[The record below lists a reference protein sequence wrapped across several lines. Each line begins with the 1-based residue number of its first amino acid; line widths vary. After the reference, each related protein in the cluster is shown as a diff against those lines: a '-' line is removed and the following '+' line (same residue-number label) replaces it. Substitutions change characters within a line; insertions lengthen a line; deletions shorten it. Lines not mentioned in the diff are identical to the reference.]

1 MYTLEVETTKGKQK
15 ETIYE
20 IHELSFL
27 DKLLSCKD
35 SSKRGVHYLDIPCA
49 FDIETTNIYEKDE
62 TGKPKK
68 EPRPYAFMY
77 HWQFCFD
84 DQVVFGRRWESFQD
98 LLKAL
103 EKNLNLNSKNRLVVW
118 VHNLPFEWTFIKDFI
133 EYEDGFFK
141 DERAPLKIV
150 TKGGIE
156 FRCSYALSNMSL
168 QKFCENEIDV
178 IHYKLA
184 DTYDYEKIRTPATPM
199 TSEDAQEVDNILR
212 GGFDR
217 LSLKECYSLLVIPG
231 NVFQDKV
238 SLLQWAKIAFKYKV
252 MLITD
257 HADEYS
263 FDDLFANTEGYKDS
277 DIELQNVIVTANWL
291 VGRESEKLSENEK
304 ESAAFYIASSGALA
318 GKLYDESASMAQG
331 AGGKKY
337 GTLDGVKGVKL
348 DLLKSE
354 IASLMDNQVIPMVYS
369 EGRVM
374 AFNNSTLY
382 NGDNTAMKEYPIVRV
397 FDWVKKVLMN
407 FVHEVALENWDPYNS
422 PKNLKSKIQAFL
434 NDYKGY
440 GNLFQNY
447 EIKEPT
453 QDPVTKRITCD
464 ISLTPFY
471 SAKNFIIKV
480 AADKKDKDA
489 QMA

>member
-1 MYTLEVETTKGKQK
+1 MAELEVKKQAVAEQAPVASTSENK
-15 ETIYE
+15 NTAE
-20 IHELSFL
+20 
-27 DKLLSCKD
+27 LLSAFGGFNAVRGFMPDADNLNPAKKAAKAVFLTDKRFKDKREGLINDIKGWLEILEEGHTAATEFVEACKAKEEKQEKVLQQGITDALFATANMERSYRALD
-35 SSKRGVHYLDIPCA
+35 SFFKTA
-49 FDIETTNIYEKDE
+49 NAEK
-62 TGKPKK
+62 
-68 EPRPYAFMY
+68 
-77 HWQFCFD
+77 
-84 DQVVFGRRWESFQD
+84 V
-98 LLKAL
+98 
-103 EKNLNLNSKNRLVVW
+103 KNLRIINVY
-118 VHNLPFEWTFIKDFI
+118 KDDI
-133 EYEDGFFK
+133 ADPDSGF
-141 DERAPLKIV
+141 A
-150 TKGGIE
+150 G
-156 FRCSYALSNMSL
+156 
-168 QKFCENEIDV
+168 
-178 IHYKLA
+178 
-184 DTYDYEKIRTPATPM
+184 
-199 TSEDAQEVDNILR
+199 EVDAILR

-217 LSLKECYSLLVIPG
+217 LSLKDCYSLLVVPG

-252 MLITD
+252 MLLTD

-263 FDDLFANTEGYKDS
+263 FDDLFSNTEGYKDS
-277 DIELQNVIVTANWL
+277 DIELQNVIMTANWI
-291 VGRESEKLSENEK
+291 VGRESEKLSDDEK
-304 ESAAFYIASSGALA
+304 EQPAFFISSSAALA

-337 GTLDGVKGVKL
+337 GTIDGVKGVRL

-369 EGRVM
+369 EGRVI
-374 AFNNSTLY
+374 AFNNATLY

-407 FVHEVALENWDPYNS
+407 YVHEVALENWDPYNS
-422 PKNLKSKIQAFL
+422 PKNLKAKIQAFL

-453 QDPVTKRITCD
+453 QDPITKRITCD

-480 AADKKDKDA
+480 AADKKDKET
-489 QMA
+489 QMS

>member
-1 MYTLEVETTKGKQK
+1 MAETEAKKAIITEQTAGAEVRSAENKDT
-15 ETIYE
+15 
-20 IHELSFL
+20 S
-27 DKLLSCKD
+27 KLLAAFGGFNAVRGFMPDADNLNPAKKAAKAVFLSDKRFKDKRDTLISDIKGWLEILDEGYGSATEFVDACKAKEDKYCSVLSQGITDALYATQNMERSYRSLD
-35 SSKRGVHYLDIPCA
+35 SFFKTA
-49 FDIETTNIYEKDE
+49 NAEK
-62 TGKPKK
+62 
-68 EPRPYAFMY
+68 
-77 HWQFCFD
+77 
-84 DQVVFGRRWESFQD
+84 V
-98 LLKAL
+98 
-103 EKNLNLNSKNRLVVW
+103 KNLRIINVY
-118 VHNLPFEWTFIKDFI
+118 KDDI
-133 EYEDGFFK
+133 ADDDSGF
-141 DERAPLKIV
+141 
-150 TKGGIE
+150 
-156 FRCSYALSNMSL
+156 
-168 QKFCENEIDV
+168 
-178 IHYKLA
+178 
-184 DTYDYEKIRTPATPM
+184 
-199 TSEDAQEVDNILR
+199 AQEVDNILR

-217 LSLKECYSLLVIPG
+217 LSLKDCYSLMVVPG

-277 DIELQNVIVTANWL
+277 DIELQNVIMTANWL
-291 VGRESEKLSENEK
+291 VGREAEKLSEDEK
-304 ESAAFYIASSGALA
+304 ENAAFYIASSGALA

-354 IASLMDNQVIPMVYS
+354 IAALMDNQVIPMVYS

-422 PKNLKSKIQAFL
+422 PKNLKAKIQGFL

-471 SAKNFIIKV
+471 SAKNFVIKV
-480 AADKKDKDA
+480 AADRKDKEA

>member
-1 MYTLEVETTKGKQK
+1 MAETEMQKAPQASVEVQASAAEAKAQDTSKLLASFGGFNAIRGFLPDADNLNPARKAAKNVFLTDKRFADKRETLKNDIKGWLALLDEGHGTATEFAASCKEKEEKYTAVLKQGITDALYATQNLERSYRELDSFFKTANTDKVKNLRIINVVKEDIADPDSGFAGEVEN
-15 ETIYE
+15 
-20 IHELSFL
+20 
-27 DKLLSCKD
+27 LL
-35 SSKRGVHYLDIPCA
+35 R
-49 FDIETTNIYEKDE
+49 N
-62 TGKPKK
+62 
-68 EPRPYAFMY
+68 
-77 HWQFCFD
+77 
-84 DQVVFGRRWESFQD
+84 
-98 LLKAL
+98 
-103 EKNLNLNSKNRLVVW
+103 
-118 VHNLPFEWTFIKDFI
+118 
-133 EYEDGFFK
+133 
-141 DERAPLKIV
+141 
-150 TKGGIE
+150 
-156 FRCSYALSNMSL
+156 
-168 QKFCENEIDV
+168 
-178 IHYKLA
+178 
-184 DTYDYEKIRTPATPM
+184 
-199 TSEDAQEVDNILR
+199 
-212 GGFDR
+212 GFDR
-217 LSLKECYSLLVIPG
+217 LSLKDCYSLVCIPG

-238 SLLQWAKIAFKYKV
+238 TLLQWAKMAFKYKV

-263 FDDLFANTEGYKDS
+263 FDDLQANTEGYKDS
-277 DIELQNVIVTANWL
+277 DAELQNVIMTANWI
-291 VGRESEKLSENEK
+291 VGRDAEKMSADEEDANAFIIAP
-304 ESAAFYIASSGALA
+304 SAALC
-318 GKLYDESASMAQG
+318 GKLYDETANMAQG

-354 IASLMDNQVIPMVYS
+354 IAALMDNQVVPMVYS

-374 AFNNSTLY
+374 AFNNTTLY

-422 PKNLKSKIQAFL
+422 PKNLKAKIQAFL
-434 NDYKGY
+434 NDFKGY

-480 AADKKDKDA
+480 SADKKDKDA
-489 QMA
+489 AMA

>member
-1 MYTLEVETTKGKQK
+1 MQKAPQASVEVQASAAEAKAQDTSKLLASFGGFNAIRGFLPDADNLNPARKAAKNVFLTDKRFADKREALKNDIKGWLALLDEGHGTATEFAASCKEKEEKYTAVLKQGITDALYATQNLERSYRELDSFFKTANTDKVKNLRIINVVKEDIADPDSGFAGEVEN
-15 ETIYE
+15 
-20 IHELSFL
+20 
-27 DKLLSCKD
+27 LL
-35 SSKRGVHYLDIPCA
+35 R
-49 FDIETTNIYEKDE
+49 N
-62 TGKPKK
+62 
-68 EPRPYAFMY
+68 
-77 HWQFCFD
+77 
-84 DQVVFGRRWESFQD
+84 
-98 LLKAL
+98 
-103 EKNLNLNSKNRLVVW
+103 
-118 VHNLPFEWTFIKDFI
+118 
-133 EYEDGFFK
+133 
-141 DERAPLKIV
+141 
-150 TKGGIE
+150 
-156 FRCSYALSNMSL
+156 
-168 QKFCENEIDV
+168 
-178 IHYKLA
+178 
-184 DTYDYEKIRTPATPM
+184 
-199 TSEDAQEVDNILR
+199 
-212 GGFDR
+212 GFDR
-217 LSLKECYSLLVIPG
+217 LSLKDCYSLVCIPG

-238 SLLQWAKIAFKYKV
+238 TLLQWAKMAFKYKV

-263 FDDLFANTEGYKDS
+263 FDDLQANTEGYKDS
-277 DIELQNVIVTANWL
+277 DAELQNVIMTANWI
-291 VGRESEKLSENEK
+291 VGRDAEKMSADEEDANAFFIAP
-304 ESAAFYIASSGALA
+304 SAALC
-318 GKLYDESASMAQG
+318 GKLYDETANMAQG

-354 IASLMDNQVIPMVYS
+354 IAALMDNQVVPMVYS

-374 AFNNSTLY
+374 AFNNTTLY

-422 PKNLKSKIQAFL
+422 PKNLKAKIQAFL
-434 NDYKGY
+434 NDFKGY

-480 AADKKDKDA
+480 SADKKDKDA
-489 QMA
+489 AMA

>member
-1 MYTLEVETTKGKQK
+1 MAELELKKQAVAEQAPVASSSENKTDAELLSAFGGFNAVRGFMPDADNLNPTKKAAKAVFLTDKRFKDKREGLINDIKGWLEVLEEGHETAT
-15 ETIYE
+15 E
-20 IHELSFL
+20 FV
-27 DKLLSCKD
+27 DSCKE
-35 SSKRGVHYLDIPCA
+35 K
-49 FDIETTNIYEKDE
+49 EEKYEKVLKQGITDALFATANLE
-62 TGKPKK
+62 
-68 EPRPYAFMY
+68 RSYRAL
-77 HWQFCFD
+77 D
-84 DQVVFGRRWESFQD
+84 SFF
-98 LLKAL
+98 KTANA
-103 EKNLNLNSKNRLVVW
+103 EKVKNLRIINVY
-118 VHNLPFEWTFIKDFI
+118 KDDI
-133 EYEDGFFK
+133 ADPDSGF
-141 DERAPLKIV
+141 A
-150 TKGGIE
+150 G
-156 FRCSYALSNMSL
+156 
-168 QKFCENEIDV
+168 
-178 IHYKLA
+178 
-184 DTYDYEKIRTPATPM
+184 
-199 TSEDAQEVDNILR
+199 EVDAILR

-217 LSLKECYSLLVIPG
+217 LSLKDCYSLLVVPG

-252 MLITD
+252 MLLTD

-277 DIELQNVIVTANWL
+277 DIELQNVVMTANWI
-291 VGRESEKLSENEK
+291 VGRESEKLSDDEK
-304 ESAAFYIASSGALA
+304 ENPAFFISSSSALA

-337 GTLDGVKGVKL
+337 GTLDGVKGVRL

-369 EGRVM
+369 EGRVI
-374 AFNNSTLY
+374 AFNNATLY

-407 FVHEVALENWDPYNS
+407 YVHEVALENWDPYNS
-422 PKNLKSKIQAFL
+422 PKNLKAKIQAFL

-453 QDPVTKRITCD
+453 QDPITKRITCD

-480 AADKKDKDA
+480 AADKKDKET
-489 QMA
+489 QMS

>member
-1 MYTLEVETTKGKQK
+1 MAELEVKKQAVAEQAPVASASENK
-15 ETIYE
+15 NTAE
-20 IHELSFL
+20 
-27 DKLLSCKD
+27 LLSAFGGFNAVRGFMPDADNLNPAKKAAKAVFLSDKRFKDKREGLINDIKGWLEVLEEGHESATEFVEACKAKEEKQEKVLQQGITDALFATANLERSYRALD
-35 SSKRGVHYLDIPCA
+35 SFFKTA
-49 FDIETTNIYEKDE
+49 NTEK
-62 TGKPKK
+62 
-68 EPRPYAFMY
+68 
-77 HWQFCFD
+77 
-84 DQVVFGRRWESFQD
+84 V
-98 LLKAL
+98 
-103 EKNLNLNSKNRLVVW
+103 KNLRVINVY
-118 VHNLPFEWTFIKDFI
+118 KDDI
-133 EYEDGFFK
+133 ADPDSGF
-141 DERAPLKIV
+141 A
-150 TKGGIE
+150 G
-156 FRCSYALSNMSL
+156 
-168 QKFCENEIDV
+168 
-178 IHYKLA
+178 
-184 DTYDYEKIRTPATPM
+184 
-199 TSEDAQEVDNILR
+199 EVDAILR

-217 LSLKECYSLLVIPG
+217 LSLKDCYSLLVVPG

-252 MLITD
+252 MLLTD

-263 FDDLFANTEGYKDS
+263 FDDLFSNTEGYKDS
-277 DIELQNVIVTANWL
+277 DIELQNVIMTANWI
-291 VGRESEKLSENEK
+291 VGRESEQLSADEK
-304 ESAAFYIASSGALA
+304 ENPAFFISSSSALA

-337 GTLDGVKGVKL
+337 GTLDGVKGVRL

-369 EGRVM
+369 EGRVI
-374 AFNNSTLY
+374 AFNNATLY

-407 FVHEVALENWDPYNS
+407 YVHEVALENWDPYNS
-422 PKNLKSKIQAFL
+422 PKNLKAKIQAFL

-453 QDPVTKRITCD
+453 QDPITKRITCD

-480 AADKKDKDA
+480 AADKKDKET
-489 QMA
+489 QMS

>member
-1 MYTLEVETTKGKQK
+1 MAETEMQKAPQASVEVQASAAEAKAQDTSKLLASFGGFNAIRGFLPDADNLNPARKAAKNVFLTDKRFADKRETLKNDIKGWLALLDEDHGTATEFAASCKEKEEKYTAVLKQGITDALYATQNLERSYRELDSFFKTANTDKVKNLRIINVVKEDIADPDSGFAGEVEN
-15 ETIYE
+15 
-20 IHELSFL
+20 
-27 DKLLSCKD
+27 LL
-35 SSKRGVHYLDIPCA
+35 R
-49 FDIETTNIYEKDE
+49 N
-62 TGKPKK
+62 
-68 EPRPYAFMY
+68 
-77 HWQFCFD
+77 
-84 DQVVFGRRWESFQD
+84 
-98 LLKAL
+98 
-103 EKNLNLNSKNRLVVW
+103 
-118 VHNLPFEWTFIKDFI
+118 
-133 EYEDGFFK
+133 
-141 DERAPLKIV
+141 
-150 TKGGIE
+150 
-156 FRCSYALSNMSL
+156 
-168 QKFCENEIDV
+168 
-178 IHYKLA
+178 
-184 DTYDYEKIRTPATPM
+184 
-199 TSEDAQEVDNILR
+199 
-212 GGFDR
+212 GFDR
-217 LSLKECYSLLVIPG
+217 LSLKDCYSLVCIPG

-238 SLLQWAKIAFKYKV
+238 TLLQWAKMAFKYKV

-263 FDDLFANTEGYKDS
+263 FDDLQANTEGYKDS
-277 DIELQNVIVTANWL
+277 DAELQNVIMTANWI
-291 VGRESEKLSENEK
+291 VGRDAEKMSADEEDANAFFIAP
-304 ESAAFYIASSGALA
+304 SAAHC
-318 GKLYDESASMAQG
+318 GKLYDETANMAQG

-354 IASLMDNQVIPMVYS
+354 IAALMDNQVVPMVYS

-374 AFNNSTLY
+374 AFNNTTLY

-422 PKNLKSKIQAFL
+422 PKNLKAKIQAFL
-434 NDYKGY
+434 NDFKGY

-480 AADKKDKDA
+480 SADKKDKDA
-489 QMA
+489 AMA

>member
-1 MYTLEVETTKGKQK
+1 MAELEVKKQAVAEQAPVASASENK
-15 ETIYE
+15 NTAE
-20 IHELSFL
+20 
-27 DKLLSCKD
+27 LLSAFGGFNAVRGFMPDADNLNPAKKAAKAVFLTDKRFKDKREGLINDIKGWLEILEEGHTTATEFVDACKA
-35 SSKRGVHYLDIPCA
+35 K
-49 FDIETTNIYEKDE
+49 EEKYEKVLSQGITDALFATANME
-62 TGKPKK
+62 
-68 EPRPYAFMY
+68 RSYRAL
-77 HWQFCFD
+77 D
-84 DQVVFGRRWESFQD
+84 SFF
-98 LLKAL
+98 KTANA
-103 EKNLNLNSKNRLVVW
+103 EKVKNLRIINVY
-118 VHNLPFEWTFIKDFI
+118 KDDI
-133 EYEDGFFK
+133 ADPDSGF
-141 DERAPLKIV
+141 A
-150 TKGGIE
+150 G
-156 FRCSYALSNMSL
+156 
-168 QKFCENEIDV
+168 
-178 IHYKLA
+178 
-184 DTYDYEKIRTPATPM
+184 
-199 TSEDAQEVDNILR
+199 EVDAILR

-217 LSLKECYSLLVIPG
+217 LSLKDCYSLLVVPG

-252 MLITD
+252 MLLTD

-263 FDDLFANTEGYKDS
+263 FDDLFSNTEGYKDS
-277 DIELQNVIVTANWL
+277 DIELQNVIMTANWI
-291 VGRESEKLSENEK
+291 VGRESEKLSEDEK
-304 ESAAFYIASSGALA
+304 EQPAFFISSSSALA

-337 GTLDGVKGVKL
+337 GTLDGVKGVRL

-369 EGRVM
+369 EGRVI
-374 AFNNSTLY
+374 AFNNATLY

-407 FVHEVALENWDPYNS
+407 YVHEVALENWDPYNS
-422 PKNLKSKIQAFL
+422 PKNLKAKIQAFL

-453 QDPVTKRITCD
+453 QDPITKRITCD

-480 AADKKDKDA
+480 AADKKDKET
-489 QMA
+489 QMS